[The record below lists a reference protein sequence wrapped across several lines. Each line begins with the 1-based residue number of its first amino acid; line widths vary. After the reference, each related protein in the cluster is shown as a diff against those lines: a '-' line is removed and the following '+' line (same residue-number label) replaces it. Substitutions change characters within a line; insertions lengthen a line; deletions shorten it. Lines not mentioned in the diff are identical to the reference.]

1 MVNLRK
7 RLKDYPSVISWEE
20 EIICTFFIFSFV
32 IRNKFQFTNE
42 KMLKLFRGN
51 GRFCHSNC
59 GYIVMEMQKACTHS
73 ALWRRWV
80 SCEELGALLFCWQG
94 SSCYGSGYRE
104 LWPAHIVYLLP
115 LLDSIPPDTI
125 QQSIHQM
132 NSSCSDCLHIRLLSD
147 QDLALHGGHLQK
159 GNVLVIL
166 TSGQQLHYKLQTTPL
181 IFWIHALDM

>member
-7 RLKDYPSVISWEE
+7 RLKDYPSVILWEE

-42 KMLKLFRGN
+42 KMLKLFREK

-104 LWPAHIVYLLP
+104 LWPARIVYLLP
-115 LLDSIPPDTI
+115 LLDSVPPDTI
-125 QQSIHQM
+125 QQSVHQM

-147 QDLALHGGHLQK
+147 
-159 GNVLVIL
+159 
-166 TSGQQLHYKLQTTPL
+166 
-181 IFWIHALDM
+181 